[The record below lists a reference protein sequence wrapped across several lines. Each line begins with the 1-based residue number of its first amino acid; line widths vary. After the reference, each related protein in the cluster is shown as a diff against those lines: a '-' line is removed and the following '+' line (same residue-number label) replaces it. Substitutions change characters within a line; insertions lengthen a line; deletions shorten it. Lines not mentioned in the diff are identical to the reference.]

1 MLEDVPRDPFADDPN
16 DPVTAMGELDDAQ
29 PLTAAERDVAIT
41 DLAVLVK
48 FAMETGRRLDAR
60 VFRDLK
66 KRLIEKQV
74 PVTVK
79 LRNNE
84 MVKGVIEYYDTHFIR
99 ITRPAAPNLFI
110 FKHEIKYIFEEPR
123 A

>member
-1 MLEDVPRDPFADDPN
+1 LKPPFKPKHKGHGPGGGGFGGGGKSRAPES
-16 DPVTAMGELDDAQ
+16 TAEEVRYL
-29 PLTAAERDVAIT
+29 
-41 DLAVLVK
+41 
-48 FAMETGRRLDAR
+48 
-60 VFRDLK
+60 

-74 PVTVK
+74 PVAVK

-99 ITRPAAPNLFI
+99 ITRAAAPNLFI